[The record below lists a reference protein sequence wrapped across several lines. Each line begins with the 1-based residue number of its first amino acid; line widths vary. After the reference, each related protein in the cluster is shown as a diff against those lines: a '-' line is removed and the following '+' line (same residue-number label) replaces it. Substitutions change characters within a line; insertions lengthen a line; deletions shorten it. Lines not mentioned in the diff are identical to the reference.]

1 MEEGTKQFQIFKQ
14 LNSAGN
20 WSYFLAFYYMAAS
33 ICILLVGIFSFIN
46 IDNTAMLNSLELSQ
60 SVQGFL
66 AETNKYLVLFFCI
79 VASII
84 VFINAYFLFQ
94 FRKHAMKYFLSEQDD
109 SLANTYNHLAYYFR
123 LNSFFS
129 ILSMLVSLVA
139 IAFYLLKL
147 N

>member
-60 SVQGFL
+60 SVQSFL
-66 AETNKYLVLFFCI
+66 AETNKYLVLFFI
-79 VASII
+79 QYLIINIKIIHKFIFILHSIKASLI
-84 VFINAYFLFQ
+84 
-94 FRKHAMKYFLSEQDD
+94 
-109 SLANTYNHLAYYFR
+109 
-123 LNSFFS
+123 FS
-129 ILSMLVSLVA
+129 IS
-139 IAFYLLKL
+139 I
-147 N
+147 